1 MNQALEFYRSPARY
15 LAARGIAATGAGG
28 RLAGAVAGSVSP
40 LRLVER
46 PPVRR
51 DEPGWVRLRPQLS
64 GICGSDLAL
73 LGGHSS
79 PYLTPL
85 ASLPFVPGH
94 EIVAVTDGDAPGLP
108 AGSRVVVDPVLSCA
122 ARATP
127 PCVEC
132 RAGRPNR
139 CGRITTGALKA
150 GLQTGFC
157 ADTGG
162 GWSRSVVAHV
172 SQLHPIPDSLDDRTA
187 VLVEPLACAVHSVRR
202 AAITPGASVLVIG
215 AGTVGLLTIL
225 ALREFTAAGP
235 VYVVAKHP
243 HQRAL
248 AETLGATETFG
259 VRRIARALR
268 VLTGGT
274 LEHPDL
280 GSEFLLGGVDTAFDC
295 TGGAG
300 GLDTALR
307 TVRAGGTVVMSGM
320 PSGAVDLAPVWFRE
334 LNLIGSY
341 ASAGG
346 GPGTADSG
354 ARQEPCAP
362 DFAEAVRLAG
372 RVAPLGGFV
381 DAVYPLARWREAV
394 GHALSA
400 GRLGSVK
407 VAFDPNRS

>member
-1 MNQALEFYRSPARY
+1 MSQALEFYRSPARY
-15 LAARGIAATGAGG
+15 LAARGIAAAGAGG

-40 LRLVER
+40 LRLVDR
-46 PPVRR
+46 PAERR
-51 DEPGWVRLRPQLS
+51 DEPGWVRLRPLLS

-79 PYLTPL
+79 PYLTAL

-94 EIVAVTDGDAPGLP
+94 EIVAETVAAAPGLP

-122 ARATP
+122 ARGTR
-127 PCVEC
+127 PCPEC
-132 RAGRPNR
+132 RAGRRNR
-139 CGRITTGALKA
+139 CGHITTGSLRA

-172 SQLHPIPDSLDDRTA
+172 SQLHRVPDELADRTA

-202 AAITPGASVLVIG
+202 AAIAPGASVLVVG
-215 AGTVGLLTIL
+215 AGTVGLLTVL

-235 VYVVAKHP
+235 IYAVAKHP

-248 AETLGATETFG
+248 AEALGATETFG
-259 VRRIARALR
+259 VRRLARALR
-268 VLTGGT
+268 MLTGGT

-280 GSEFLLGGVDTAFDC
+280 GADFLLGGVDVAFDC

-334 LNLIGSY
+334 LHLIGSY

-346 GPGTADSG
+346 PEAE
-354 ARQEPCAP
+354 APAQAP

-372 RVAPLGGFV
+372 RVAPLAGFV
-381 DAVYPLARWREAV
+381 DAVYPLSRWREAI